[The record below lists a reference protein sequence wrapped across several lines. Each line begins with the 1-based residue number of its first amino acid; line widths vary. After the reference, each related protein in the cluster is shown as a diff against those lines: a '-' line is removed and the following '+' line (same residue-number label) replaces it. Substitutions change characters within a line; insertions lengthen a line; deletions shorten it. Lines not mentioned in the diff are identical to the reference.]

1 VALTQSEAQRN
12 RVLVR
17 TRLGADVPL
26 IFGDRV
32 QLQQV
37 VLNLL
42 INAIEAM
49 SVTNEGRREL
59 LVSTQ
64 RKSETK
70 AAASGSGCSSDETG
84 NVVVAVRDSGPG
96 LHPDSQNQLFNA
108 FYTTKPK
115 GLGMGLAVSRSII
128 EAHRGSLEALPND
141 GPGAT
146 FQFTLPVLRN

>member
-1 VALTQSEAQRN
+1 
-12 RVLVR
+12 
-17 TRLGADVPL
+17 
-26 IFGDRV
+26 
-32 QLQQV
+32 LQQV

-49 SVTNEGRREL
+49 SATNEGRREL

-70 AAASGSGCSSDETG
+70 AVSSGSGCSTDENG

-146 FQFTLPVLRN
+146 FQFTLPVLRG